1 MIKTEITN
9 GAVIPP
15 EWFRAMQTPSYSR
28 AENEVGHLPL
38 PDGYADLQ
46 QWKTFNP
53 SASALDVSGWT
64 RNAIV
69 LPTVW
74 LDSIAYSSVAI
85 KNAIMIVAPKWASAG
100 DTVTS
105 CTFAQP
111 EGSTVPILRG
121 NILIVQF
128 GADGKI
134 SSYFSLPAASE
145 GAIASFGKLT
155 VSSSISFPAGSIVEA
170 MLAAG
175 AVSKTKIPAGAIWP
189 KHLKELFFS
198 LAGDVYAMFPTGS
211 DPDYV
216 SLLINALAIKR
227 THLSPDVMVAA
238 TTPIPVVFNYD
249 GSTWA
254 GIDKSFLVDLASF
267 GQYLE
272 GVEVKT
278 AVAAGDVVTAKIW
291 VRGAGSL
298 GTAAITLGSQ
308 DNYVT
313 QVIDIS
319 SSTANTPASYT
330 KSYAITADDIT
341 RGWIQIKSSVTIF
354 DGDISVNLTLA
365 KGA

>member
-1 MIKTEITN
+1 MLKTAINN
-9 GAVIPP
+9 GTPISP
-15 EWFRAMQTPSYSR
+15 EWFRAIQTPSFSR

-74 LDSIAYSSVAI
+74 LDSIAYSSVTI

-145 GAIASFGKLT
+145 VAIASFGKLT

-211 DPDYV
+211 DPEYV

-267 GQYLE
+267 GQYLD

>member
-111 EGSTVPILRG
+111 EGSPVP
-121 NILIVQF
+121 
-128 GADGKI
+128 
-134 SSYFSLPAASE
+134 
-145 GAIASFGKLT
+145 
-155 VSSSISFPAGSIVEA
+155 
-170 MLAAG
+170 
-175 AVSKTKIPAGAIWP
+175 
-189 KHLKELFFS
+189 
-198 LAGDVYAMFPTGS
+198 
-211 DPDYV
+211 
-216 SLLINALAIKR
+216 
-227 THLSPDVMVAA
+227 
-238 TTPIPVVFNYD
+238 
-249 GSTWA
+249 
-254 GIDKSFLVDLASF
+254 
-267 GQYLE
+267 
-272 GVEVKT
+272 
-278 AVAAGDVVTAKIW
+278 
-291 VRGAGSL
+291 
-298 GTAAITLGSQ
+298 
-308 DNYVT
+308 
-313 QVIDIS
+313 
-319 SSTANTPASYT
+319 
-330 KSYAITADDIT
+330 
-341 RGWIQIKSSVTIF
+341 
-354 DGDISVNLTLA
+354 
-365 KGA
+365 